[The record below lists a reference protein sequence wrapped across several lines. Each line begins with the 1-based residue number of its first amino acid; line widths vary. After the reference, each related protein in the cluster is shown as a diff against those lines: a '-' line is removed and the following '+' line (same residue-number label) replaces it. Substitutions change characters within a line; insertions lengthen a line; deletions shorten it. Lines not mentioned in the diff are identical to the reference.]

1 MNYLVDTNVFLEIL
15 LDQSGRSKCEAFL
28 QRETGAA
35 WISDFSLHSVGV
47 LLLRRKRA
55 DLFTRF
61 INDMLPELTVLSL
74 DSEAYTKVVEA
85 HSNFTLDFDDSYQFC
100 VATENHL
107 QIATQDKD
115 FDRVTRDIGVKFI

>member
-28 QRETGAA
+28 QRESGAA

-47 LLLRRKRA
+47 LLLRRKRS

-61 INDMLPELTVLSL
+61 INDTLPEFTVLSL
-74 DSEAYTKVVEA
+74 DRDGYKDLVEA

-100 VATENHL
+100 VAKENRL
-107 QIATQDKD
+107 QIVTQDRD
-115 FDRVTRDIGVKFI
+115 FDRVKREIGLKFL

>member
-1 MNYLVDTNVFLEIL
+1 MNYLVDTNVFIEIL

-47 LLLRRKRA
+47 LLLRRKRS
-55 DLFTRF
+55 DPFNRF
-61 INDMLPELTVLSL
+61 INDTLPEFTVLSL
-74 DSEAYTKVVEA
+74 DDEGYHNIVEA

-100 VATENHL
+100 VAKENHL
-107 QIATQDKD
+107 EIATQDRD
-115 FDRVTRDIGVKFI
+115 FDHVKRDIGVKFI